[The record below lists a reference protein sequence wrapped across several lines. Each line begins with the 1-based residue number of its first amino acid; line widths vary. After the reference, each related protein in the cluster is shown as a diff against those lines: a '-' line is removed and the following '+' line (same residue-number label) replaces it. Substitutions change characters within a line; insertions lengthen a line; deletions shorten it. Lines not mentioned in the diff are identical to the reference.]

1 MPAHLRIVGERRTDR
16 SRRATEELYGER
28 AVVAGCHQRLRGPYT
43 GVDTLLRAMLPEAY
57 GRWPELVERHRV
69 ELLYGVP
76 ELAELVGE
84 APQQLAFK
92 GPFEERTRFY
102 GSQMIRCMN
111 QGIVT
116 FLNEHARR
124 LASAGGPALQV
135 VFEDAHAAE
144 SSTQELIALLLRRA
158 DPERLRVLVCTTPTA
173 ALTEELEGA
182 LARHAETVH
191 AVPGERSPDG
201 RSAEELV
208 RAYVMA
214 DGIGDDPAE
223 LAAYEAADPEF
234 VRHLH
239 DLRAEELSV
248 GADVGTRMGAI
259 PYHRER
265 GADPGGL
272 GREALTDGLR
282 ISAEIGFSAMT
293 LDMGLRGRAVTD
305 PVAHPDDFRRFTA
318 LAANALVPLHR
329 LEESFDLYMDLRR
342 RYTDPNAHM
351 ISSYGIA
358 MLYTRF
364 FSPRD
369 HETAL
374 AWQNNAVA
382 IAALLPDARERT
394 LRQVFND
401 NALALIEMH
410 RGNLEHGLDLIR
422 VGIERLDAMLEPDEW
437 VVHRSQLLYNRTRLL
452 AALGR
457 VDEAYADFT
466 VLIEMD
472 PYYTDY
478 LCERAKISRRRGD
491 LDAALADYDRAVT
504 MAPPFPELYYNRGT
518 ARLDAGDV
526 EGALADF
533 DYVLEMEPDDVATR
547 MRRAEVFLGLGDFEA
562 AEADVVAGLDL
573 RPTDPELL
581 CMRGTVALERGDAER
596 AARLLDTALD
606 ADPGYAAALVNRAVA
621 HFELGHPRAA
631 VEDLTRVLDL
641 LGPDPDVLLNRGL
654 AHEAAGSADL
664 ALRDVETALE
674 LPGADVAELEPVR
687 ERCRR
692 QLSGV

>member
-1 MPAHLRIVGERRTDR
+1 MPAHLRIVGDRRTDR
-16 SRRATEELYGER
+16 LRRATEEPDGGR
-28 AVVAGCHQRLRGPYT
+28 AVVAVCHQRLRGPYT
-43 GVDTLLRAMLPEAY
+43 GVDTLLRAVLPEAY
-57 GRWPELVERHRV
+57 ARWPELVDRHRV

-124 LASAGGPALQV
+124 LAEAGDPAPLL

-144 SSTQELIALLLRRA
+144 PSTQELIALLLRRS
-158 DPERLRVLVCTTPTA
+158 DPGRLRVVVSTVPVA
-173 ALTEELEGA
+173 SLTGELEGA
-182 LARHAETVH
+182 LARHTETVQ
-191 AVPGERSPDG
+191 AVPGEPSPDG
-201 RSAEELV
+201 RSVEELV

-214 DGIGDDPAE
+214 DGISDDPAE
-223 LAAYEAADPEF
+223 IAAYEAADPEF
-234 VRHLH
+234 VRRLH
-239 DLRAEELSV
+239 DLRAEELTPD
-248 GADVGTRMGAI
+248 ADLGTRMGAL

-272 GREALTDGLR
+272 GREALTEGLR

-305 PVAHPDDFRRFTA
+305 PVANADDFRRFTA

-329 LEESFDLYMDLRR
+329 LDESFDLYMDLRR

-410 RGNLEHGLDLIR
+410 RGNLEHGLELIR

-457 VDEAYADFT
+457 TDEAYADFT

-491 LDAALADYDRAVT
+491 LDAALADYDRAVA
-504 MAPPFPELYYNRGT
+504 MAPPFPELFYNRGT
-518 ARLDAGDV
+518 ARAEVGDAD
-526 EGALADF
+526 GALADF
-533 DYVLEMEPDDVATR
+533 GYVLEMEPDDVATR
-547 MRRAEVFLGLGDFEA
+547 MRRAELLLGLGDFEA
-562 AEADVVAGLDL
+562 AEADVVAGLEL
-573 RPTDPELL
+573 RPADPELL
-581 CMRGTVALERGDAER
+581 CMRGTIALEYGDAEQ
-596 AARLLDTALD
+596 AARWLDAALD
-606 ADPGYAAALVNRAVA
+606 GDPGYAAALVNRAVA
-621 HFELGHPRAA
+621 SFELGRPASS

-664 ALRDVETALE
+664 ALRDVETALG

-687 ERCRR
+687 KRCRR
-692 QLSGV
+692 RLAGV